1 MEKMEMNTPGGQ
13 SLVRPDHRREWR
25 SDNIEGTDPK
35 KKSAWEASLEPGRRG
50 WATLEWQQSPYAQR
64 LSEWKRHFTELDIPF
79 DSFREQAMVDVG
91 CGPVGIVYFLDAK
104 RNVGV
109 DPLADQYEQWNGY
122 WGKRVELVKS
132 VGEAI
137 PLSSS
142 AFDAVFC
149 INCLDH
155 TFNPGAILREIARI
169 VKPGGLLVLH
179 TDLDSPLRKLHK
191 MVRKGCAELHPQ
203 SLTYEWL
210 TSELSRDF
218 KILKTHRD
226 PTVFRPTWSQM
237 HYEAFWDGLIYRFT
251 RSNVFINHV
260 WLKAVRGF

>member
-1 MEKMEMNTPGGQ
+1 MNTHYEQFSSG
-13 SLVRPDHRREWR
+13 SDSVARETTPTVA
-25 SDNIEGTDPK
+25 GTDPSK
-35 KKSAWEASLEPGRRG
+35 RTAWEASLEPGRRG
-50 WATLEWQQSPYAQR
+50 WATLEWQQSPYAKR
-64 LSEWKRHFTELDIPF
+64 LSEWKRHFAELDIPF
-79 DSFREQAMVDVG
+79 DSFREQEMVDVG

-109 DPLADQYEQWNGY
+109 DPLADQYEQWNGH
-122 WGKRVELVKS
+122 WGKRVELIKS

-169 VKPGGLLVLH
+169 LKPGGLLVLH

-210 TSELSRDF
+210 LSELSRDF
-218 KILKTHRD
+218 KILKIHRD
-226 PTVFRPTWSQM
+226 PAVFRPTWSQM
-237 HYEAFWDGLIYRFT
+237 RYEGFWDGLIYRFT